1 MLIVVTEYD
10 VCLFVFVLFLVH
22 SSVFLGAHVSAA
34 LLPLSPAGTC
44 SYTSYV

>member
-1 MLIVVTEYD
+1 MY
-10 VCLFVFVLFLVH
+10 VCLFLFFFLVH
-22 SSVFLGAHVSAA
+22 SSVFIGAHVSAA